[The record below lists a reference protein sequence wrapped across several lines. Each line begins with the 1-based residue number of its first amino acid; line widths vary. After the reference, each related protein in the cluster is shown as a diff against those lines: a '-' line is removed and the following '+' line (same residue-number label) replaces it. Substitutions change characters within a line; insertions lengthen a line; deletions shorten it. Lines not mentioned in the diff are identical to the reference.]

1 MNEKTKN
8 LLIGIF
14 VITACVILVSFI
26 LFLKPSVG
34 DGKETLIV
42 RFSNINK
49 INVGTQVMFAG
60 KPVGEVVSISEI
72 PNARQQPTDIL
83 GRVYFYQLVLK
94 IDSHVIVYNCDEI
107 SIQSSGLL
115 GEKSIAIVPKAPPKG
130 VIPKVVG
137 TEPIYADSVDP
148 LENAILELSELANSM
163 EDTFNHVTKWL
174 QDNGDSIASAI
185 QSVEDVMDEM
195 KITLISINQTTL
207 IDDIDTAVQNFAST
221 MQQANDA
228 LAQMHDQGVF
238 NNLSI
243 VMDNVRSA
251 SGSIDII
258 TQDIADGTG
267 TLGKL
272 VKDDD
277 LYLRTTAIM
286 SKADT
291 MMNDINHYGVL
302 FHLNKQWQRSRSQ
315 RLDLLNALD
324 TPCGFREY
332 FQDEVDQINTSMA
345 RLSIL
350 ITRAQCSGDRVNEE
364 LFRKD
369 FAELLRLSKEL
380 SDNLRLYNEQL
391 TEAHD
396 QCKGKP

>member
-1 MNEKTKN
+1 MNDKTKN

-14 VITACVILVSFI
+14 VIAACVILVSFI

-34 DGKETLIV
+34 NGKETLIV
-42 RFSNINK
+42 RFSNINR

-72 PNARQQPTDIL
+72 PNAREQPTDIL

-115 GEKSIAIVPKAPPKG
+115 GEKSIAIIPKAPAKG
-130 VIPKVVG
+130 VIPKIVG

-148 LENAILELSELANSM
+148 LENAIVELSELANSM
-163 EDTFNHVTKWL
+163 EDTFNRVTKWID
-174 QDNGDSIASAI
+174 DNGDTIAGAI
-185 QSVEDVMDEM
+185 KSVEDVMDEF
-195 KITLISINQTTL
+195 KITLASVNQTTL
-207 IDDIDTAVQNFAST
+207 IDDIDTAVQNFSFT
-221 MQQANDA
+221 MKLAGNA
-228 LAQMHDQGVF
+228 LDQMHDEDVF
-238 NNLSI
+238 TNLGI
-243 VMDNVRSA
+243 VMDHVRSA

-267 TLGKL
+267 TLGRL

-277 LYLRTTAIM
+277 LYLRTTAIL

-302 FHLNKQWQRSRSQ
+302 FHLNKQWQRTRSQ
-315 RLDLLNALD
+315 RLDMLNALD
-324 TPCGFREY
+324 TPCGFRDY
-332 FQDEVDQINTSMA
+332 FQDEVDQINTSMS
-345 RLSIL
+345 RLSML
-350 ITRAQCSGDRVNEE
+350 IARAQCCGDRVNEE

-396 QCKGKP
+396 QCQRCP